1 MASVGSMMIP
11 VRARPVR
18 DALTPPQ
25 HAKELCP
32 SPRANWRLNVTYVK
46 GGMKV

>member
-1 MASVGSMMIP
+1 MASVGSMMIL

-25 HAKELCP
+25 HAEELCP
-32 SPRANWRLNVTYVK
+32 SPAQIGAQMSL
-46 GGMKV
+46 MSKVA